1 MQLKYLFFAE
11 TQRKRN
17 DEKCSSARPSHF
29 FIARTSP
36 PPKSVAMIKT
46 TTRHDFRHVTFS
58 PAISELREAAE
69 TIWRRVVMA
78 IVKSSLCFT
87 TILHGSFMFSFK
99 KSPFT
104 LEFQM
109 PRGQK
114 VSRLLATSSKF
125 LVANAQFL
133 VALATSQSQCR
144 T

>member
-1 MQLKYLFFAE
+1 ML
-11 TQRKRN
+11 
-17 DEKCSSARPSHF
+17 
-29 FIARTSP
+29 
-36 PPKSVAMIKT
+36 
-46 TTRHDFRHVTFS
+46 
-58 PAISELREAAE
+58 
-69 TIWRRVVMA
+69 
-78 IVKSSLCFT
+78 
-87 TILHGSFMFSFK
+87 SFK

-144 T
+144 TLFIFEQCTKYMYYSVLRQNDNLQIHATWLPESNIE

>member
-1 MQLKYLFFAE
+1 M
-11 TQRKRN
+11 RV
-17 DEKCSSARPSHF
+17 SADASF
-29 FIARTSP
+29 
-36 PPKSVAMIKT
+36 V

-58 PAISELREAAE
+58 PAISELQEAAE
-69 TIWRRVVMA
+69 TIWRRVIMA

-87 TILHGSFMFSFK
+87 TILHGSFMLSFK

-133 VALATSQSQCR
+133 VALATNQLQCR
-144 T
+144 TRFNVNVNVNVNTFFYPRIVE

>member
-1 MQLKYLFFAE
+1 MCNSSICSSP
-11 TQRKRN
+11 KRN
-17 DEKCSSARPSHF
+17 EK
-29 FIARTSP
+29 
-36 PPKSVAMIKT
+36 AM
-46 TTRHDFRHVTFS
+46 TRNVLVPGPHTFS

-69 TIWRRVVMA
+69 TVWRRVIIIMA
-78 IVKSSLCFT
+78 IVKNRRFVLLQFSTAALCF
-87 TILHGSFMFSFK
+87 LLK

-109 PRGQK
+109 LRGQK

-144 T
+144 TLPPPSSKWASSQVDPSH